1 IRTISVFSD
10 QQDILPHTELF
21 LCIKMTFE
29 FNSEGVVDPN
39 PSKHQNGVKL
49 GFEFHS
55 EGLKPNPNPNPS
67 ENESGWNPLRI
78 FFEDWRNVLKP
89 DKLGREIAQ
98 IAFPAAL
105 ALTADPLASI
115 IDTAFIGRIGPVEL
129 AAVGVS
135 IAIFNQVSKVF
146 NFPLVS
152 VTTSLVAEEDAT
164 IEMDVQGL
172 DIEKSI
178 KESPNSDEKDALI
191 SCTYSLN
198 LKSDTSR
205 DNTTLDSTITE
216 SSIEKRLLPSVSSA
230 LVIGGALGIL
240 QAILMILGAKPIL
253 NIMGVHAESPMR
265 SPAEKYL
272 KLRALGAPAV
282 VISLATQGV
291 FRGFKDTMTPLYATV
306 AGDIS
311 NIALDPVLIFL
322 LSLGVSGA
330 AIAHVVSQYLIAF
343 ILVWSL
349 HKRVVL
355 LPPKISDLQF
365 ARFFKNGLLLL
376 ARVTAVTFC
385 LTLAASTAARQ
396 GAVSM
401 AAFQICM
408 QIWMATSLLADALAL
423 AGQAILASAFAKGD
437 YEKARNTAART
448 LQMGM
453 VLGIFLAVVLG
464 GSLRFL
470 SKVFTN
476 DKDVL
481 RMTYIGIPF
490 VVATQPLNSM
500 AFVFDGINFGASDF
514 AYAAYSMVSVSILS
528 IICLLVLS
536 PLWGFVG
543 VWIGLTILMTFR
555 MLAGVW

>member
-1 IRTISVFSD
+1 S
-10 QQDILPHTELF
+10 
-21 LCIKMTFE
+21 
-29 FNSEGVVDPN
+29 
-39 PSKHQNGVKL
+39 
-49 GFEFHS
+49 
-55 EGLKPNPNPNPS
+55 
-67 ENESGWNPLRI
+67 
-78 FFEDWRNVLKP
+78 VLKP

-105 ALTADPLASI
+105 ALTADPLASL

-164 IEMDVQGL
+164 TEMVIEGSN
-172 DIEKSI
+172 IEKSL
-178 KESPNSDEKDALI
+178 KESATYDEIELLI
-191 SCTYSLN
+191 SSTHSLDSN
-198 LKSDTSR
+198 GNTSKA
-205 DNTTLDSTITE
+205 NTILSSTITE
-216 SSIEKRLLPSVSSA
+216 SSVEKRVLPSVSSA

-240 QAILMILGAKPIL
+240 QAFILILGAKPIL
-253 NIMGVHAESPMR
+253 NIMGVNAESPMQ

-291 FRGFKDTMTPLYATV
+291 FRGFKDTMTPLYATM

-311 NIALDPVLIFL
+311 NITLDPVLIFF

-330 AIAHVVSQYLIAF
+330 AVAHVVSQYLIAC
-343 ILVWSL
+343 ILLWSL

-355 LPPKISDLQF
+355 LPPKLSDLQF
-365 ARFFKNGLLLL
+365 DRFFKNGLLLL

-385 LTLAASTAARQ
+385 LTLASSMAARQ
-396 GAVSM
+396 GAVPM

-423 AGQAILASAFAKGD
+423 AGQAILASAFAKAD
-437 YEKARNTAART
+437 YGKARSTAART

-464 GSLRFL
+464 GSLHFL
-470 SKVFTN
+470 SKLFTN
-476 DKDVL
+476 DIDVL
-481 RMTYIGIPF
+481 KMTLIGIPF
-490 VVATQPLNSM
+490 VAATQPLNSM

-514 AYAAYSMVSVSILS
+514 SYAAYSMVSVSIFTIL
-528 IICLLVLS
+528 CLLALS

-543 VWIGLTILMTFR
+543 IWVGLTILMMLR